1 MDITIVPY
9 DGTPRRL
16 FHLLHPE
23 DARAPYAV
31 CFVHGGGWRSGEPGQ
46 WHGQMRAA
54 AGRGVVSASLGYR
67 VGGRLGEM
75 MADVA
80 CGFRLFTGQLAAR
93 GLGGLPVFLIG
104 SSAGA
109 HLATL
114 LTLTGPGRWLH
125 PGDTRLRPSDTGS
138 GQEAAVRL
146 DGREVPGGREPAASR
161 GTAGRPA
168 GCVSVNGPG
177 TLVPW
182 PGMDPEIRAAVD
194 HLAGAAERA
203 GTGPAGYAAAS
214 PQTWIT
220 GAPVPPFLFVVVGK
234 ERFFPHEHVRDL
246 AARLP
251 DADVVLL
258 PDAEHGFFYRV
269 GTPDSDRAQ
278 AAVDAFIRR
287 HA

>member
-31 CFVHGGGWRSGEPGQ
+31 CFVHGGGWRAGEPAQ

-67 VGGRLGEM
+67 VGGRLNEM

-80 CGFRLFTGQLAAR
+80 CGFRLFTGHLAAR
-93 GLGGLPVFLIG
+93 GHGGLPVFLIG

-114 LTLTGPGRWLH
+114 LTLTGPDPWLDPGSTPAH
-125 PGDTRLRPSDTGS
+125 PES
-138 GQEAAVRL
+138 
-146 DGREVPGGREPAASR
+146 
-161 GTAGRPA
+161 GRPA
-168 GCVSVNGPG
+168 GCVSLNGPG

-194 HLAGAAERA
+194 HLAGATGADDTAA
-203 GTGPAGYAAAS
+203 GRQGGDGGPPTGYAAAS
-214 PQTWIT
+214 PETWIT
-220 GAPVPPFLFVVVGK
+220 EAPVPPFLFVVVGK
-234 ERFFPHEHVRDL
+234 ERFFPHRHVRDL

-251 DADVVLL
+251 EADVLLL
-258 PDAEHGFFYRV
+258 PGAEHGFFYRV
-269 GTPDSDRAQ
+269 GTPDSGLAQ

-287 HA
+287 HV